1 MQTRGLGSSELNHA
15 PRRLLYSIRKLICRR
30 QLMRVSYWLGACAAL
45 LIFAAPA
52 AKAQD
57 KPATE
62 PPAPEAIEQP
72 AKLQIVLTEYDGTK
86 KISSMP
92 TRFLSYCPVQP

>member
-1 MQTRGLGSSELNHA
+1 
-15 PRRLLYSIRKLICRR
+15 
-30 QLMRVSYWLGACAAL
+30 MRVSYWLGACAAL

-92 TRFLSYCPVQP
+92 YSIPLDVYKRQSLEWIVKKNPSR